1 MTNGYVRRFHL
12 RDKKQHTEKSVDSNI
27 WDTNNLAME
36 KKQDGTYAD
45 NHSEKGQGHNSFF
58 DSWMKI
64 LILQH

>member
-12 RDKKQHTEKSVDSNI
+12 RDKKQHTEKSVGSNI

-45 NHSEKGQGHNSFF
+45 NHSEKGRGTTHF
-58 DSWMKI
+58 
-64 LILQH
+64 LIMDLNTTTLTI